1 MTPVLRPLLLGLAM
15 LAAACSG
22 EPGEARFGPACS
34 DGLEVAERELQA
46 ARSDGFGDTVRWTK
60 AASLIGAAR
69 VQEGF
74 GEYQNCV
81 IKVREARAYLREV
94 RR

>member
-1 MTPVLRPLLLGLAM
+1 MMLSRPLWLCLA
-15 LAAACSG
+15 LIGTACSG
-22 EPGEARFGPACS
+22 EPGESSLGPACS
-34 DGLEVAERELQA
+34 DGLAVAEQELER
-46 ARSDGFGDTVRWTK
+46 ARADGFGESVKWTR
-60 AASLIGAAR
+60 AGSLIGAAR

-81 IKVREARAYLREV
+81 IKVREARALLRQV